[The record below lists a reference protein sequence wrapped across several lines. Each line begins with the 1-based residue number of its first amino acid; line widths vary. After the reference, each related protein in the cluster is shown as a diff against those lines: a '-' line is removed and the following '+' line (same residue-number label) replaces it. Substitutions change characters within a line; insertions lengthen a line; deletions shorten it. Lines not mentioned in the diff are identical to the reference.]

1 MDLLNKVVIVTGGAS
16 GLGQATVE
24 AAVEKGAKVAIFD
37 RDWDR
42 AQQLV
47 SELKGDVIAV
57 NVDVT
62 DSGAIKQGIGEVVAQ
77 FGGIHVLVNCAG
89 IGMAGRT
96 VGRKG
101 PLDMAI
107 FSKVLEINLMG
118 TFDVLRQCA
127 ECMAENEPVTADGER
142 GVIINTASVAAYDGQ
157 IGQAAYS
164 ASKAGVVGMTLPIA
178 RDLRGFGIR
187 VMTIAPGIF
196 ETPMMSMAPDKT
208 KQPLIDMTQFPH
220 RLGVAVEYAGLA
232 VHIVEN
238 SYLNGECIR
247 LDAGIRM
254 QPK

>member
-1 MDLLNKVVIVTGGAS
+1 MDLSNKVVIVTGGAS

-24 AAVEKGAKVAIFD
+24 LMVKKGAKVAIFD

-47 SELKGDVIAV
+47 SDLGSSVLAV
-57 NVDVT
+57 KVDVT
-62 DSGAIKQGIGEVVAQ
+62 DSGGIKASIGEVVEK
-77 FGGIHVLVNCAG
+77 FSGVHVLVNCAG
-89 IGMAGRT
+89 VGMAGRT
-96 VGRKG
+96 VGRHG
-101 PLDMAI
+101 ALDMGI
-107 FSKVLEINLMG
+107 FSKVLEINLIG
-118 TFDVLRQCA
+118 TFDMLRQCA
-127 ECMAENEPVTADGER
+127 EQMTENEPTTEDGER

-187 VMTIAPGIF
+187 VMTIVPGIF
-196 ETPMMSMAPDKT
+196 DTPLMQMAPDKT

-220 RLGVAVEYAGLA
+220 RLGAATEYAGLA
-232 VHIVEN
+232 AHIVEN